1 MIQLYY
7 GEGKGK
13 STAACGAAL
22 RYSQTFG
29 SDKVY
34 FFQFLKNGTSSE
46 LKGLEK
52 LGIKTESDPNYAG
65 FVSEVKTDVKQSYID
80 LLAGLMEK
88 MQKDSMMVLD
98 EMLDMYC
105 LGVYTKEHFALIFD
119 KARQMNCELVIT
131 GHCYRGASVKP
142 IIKMCDYV
150 SRIDKEKHPFDKNV
164 QAREGIEY

>member
-7 GEGKGK
+7 GDGKGK

-52 LGIKTESDPNYAG
+52 LGIKVESDPNYAG
-65 FVSEVKTDVKQSYID
+65 FVSEVKQDVRQSYID
-80 LLAGLMEK
+80 LLDKLIEKAG
-88 MQKDSMMVLD
+88 QYSMLVLD

-105 LGVYTKEHFALIFD
+105 LGVYSKEHFALIFD
-119 KARQMNCELVIT
+119 KARQTGCELVVT

-142 IIKMCDYV
+142 VVKMCDYV
-150 SRIDKEKHPFDKNV
+150 SRIEKEKHPFDKNV